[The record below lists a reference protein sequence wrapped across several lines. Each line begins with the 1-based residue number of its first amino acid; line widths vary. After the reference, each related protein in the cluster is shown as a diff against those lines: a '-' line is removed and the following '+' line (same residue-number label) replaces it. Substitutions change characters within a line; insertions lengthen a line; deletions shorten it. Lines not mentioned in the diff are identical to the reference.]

1 MIGNA
6 EFAGDEDASKSE
18 WSRWWSRINLSE
30 QLSLKRLSL
39 SSTEDWRWTVERVMS
54 LDLFEIP
61 SKPKH
66 YQLKTPSSALYFKGW
81 ICCHSSVNNPAK
93 LPAPHIALAVAL
105 PHHFS
110 ADCSSCLTKKIS
122 RIVAILRWGDA
133 PPTFDVRI
141 HWTKCQMAAI
151 MRWGSAKQFGP

>member
-39 SSTEDWRWTVERVMS
+39 SSTEDLCWTVERVMS

-81 ICCHSSVNNPAK
+81 ICCHSPVNNPAK

-110 ADCSSCLTKKIS
+110 ADCSSCLTKKYPESWQSCAEVMLLPHLMSGYIEPS
-122 RIVAILRWGDA
+122 VKWR
-133 PPTFDVRI
+133 P
-141 HWTKCQMAAI
+141 
-151 MRWGSAKQFGP
+151 